1 MRYEPMVG
9 QPRQACQLPEK
20 IQLKRIRK
28 FLGLQ
33 NAVTYIDS
41 RGRKRC
47 VWYSMWLSR
56 VYHFTM
62 IEMHRQTFFSRS
74 VGSIYVCPRFILE
87 KWVFKSHPQ
96 LSTESLDMLFCK
108 VSFFQPFLYIRKE
121 KPDTLQN

>member
-56 VYHFTM
+56 VLQFYTDRNAPSNILFKVGGKHLRM
-62 IEMHRQTFFSRS
+62 SQIYPGEMGIQVTPPA
-74 VGSIYVCPRFILE
+74 IY
-87 KWVFKSHPQ
+87 
-96 LSTESLDMLFCK
+96 
-108 VSFFQPFLYIRKE
+108 
-121 KPDTLQN
+121 